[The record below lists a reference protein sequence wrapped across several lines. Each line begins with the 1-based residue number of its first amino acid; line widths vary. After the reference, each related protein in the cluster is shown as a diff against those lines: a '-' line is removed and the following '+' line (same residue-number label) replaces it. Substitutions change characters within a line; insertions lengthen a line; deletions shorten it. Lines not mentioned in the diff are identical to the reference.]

1 MTETR
6 TEAGAGAIPED
17 LADIWYTARHS
28 SLEHAFANLRVQQ
41 LIERIGLAERKFEE
55 HTKHVSRFLTEM
67 YQTMIDPLDDSGFK
81 VAELCELLL
90 HQARED
96 REKLNRSPANL
107 PADWN
112 QDSSLETWFPLT
124 AEELK
129 RKTERI
135 ATLTAQLHDAEAERD
150 RMLEAL
156 EKAKIYAE
164 RRHRELW
171 NPGNN
176 FEPSASPAA
185 LAVAE
190 DLAIIHAALA
200 PEARAALSGGKP

>member
-6 TEAGAGAIPED
+6 TEAGDGDDPAIV
-17 LADIWYTARHS
+17 
-28 SLEHAFANLRVQQ
+28 NLLQWN
-41 LIERIGLAERKFEE
+41 EE
-55 HTKHVSRFLTEM
+55 KA
-67 YQTMIDPLDDSGFK
+67 Q
-81 VAELCELLL
+81 
-90 HQARED
+90 
-96 REKLNRSPANL
+96 
-107 PADWN
+107 
-112 QDSSLETWFPLT
+112 
-124 AEELK
+124 
-129 RKTERI
+129 RI

-150 RMLEAL
+150 RMREAL

-200 PEARAALSGGKP
+200 PEARAALSKGKP